1 MQGSQHPSQAP
12 LQLYELISIDMHVDV
27 FEFKA
32 SLSTQ
37 YSTLQDHARLVV
49 FINLLFT
56 EMTEAWEHERVHIH
70 RFAQAV

>member
-12 LQLYELISIDMHVDV
+12 LQLYQLISINMRVEV

-49 FINLLFT
+49 FITLLFT
-56 EMTEAWEHERVHIH
+56 K
-70 RFAQAV
+70 